1 MNKDKHIF
9 SNISVEK
16 SLFDFISNEVCIDLN
31 FTAEGFFKS
40 LSEILDELQK
50 DNIHLLTK
58 RDNLQSQIDKW
69 HIKNKRIDPESYKA
83 FLTDIGYIVPNPKNF
98 SINVDEVDPEISQ
111 IAGPQLVVPITNQRF
126 VLNAV
131 NARWG
136 SLFDSLYGTN
146 VIPNKGSMRTS
157 FAHNLQRVNRT
168 AELAC
173 DFLDEIAPL
182 KGASYRQIT
191 SQVKYTGALIFN
203 LNDGE
208 VTTLIYPEQ
217 FRGLSA
223 DGSILLKNNN
233 LHIEIVCDQ
242 EKSLHKSGIFDVILE
257 SAITTIV
264 DFEDSAST
272 VTDDE
277 KIHAYR
283 NYLGLM
289 KRELNTTFTKGGE
302 TLTRSLNKDKEYTD
316 SNGKIFSLSGTSLTL
331 VRNVGIHMM
340 TELVTNLD
348 GSPIPEGILDAMVT
362 SLIALHDLKIK
373 ANSKKGSFYIVKPKL
388 HGPEEVE
395 FTMKLFSLVEKALS
409 LKENT
414 LKIGVMD
421 EERRTTLNLKSCI
434 HAARNRIIFI
444 NTGFLDRTGDEIHT
458 SMMAGAMRCKN
469 LIKEEVWYSVYESNN
484 VNIGLE
490 CGLFKKAQIGK
501 GMWAQP
507 DQMRQMLDNKM
518 IHLEAGANCSWVPS
532 PTAATLHATHYHR
545 FDVFER
551 QKELLSKQQQVNQ
564 EDLLVIPFLK
574 LPEQMSEDKIIN
586 EINNNAQSILGYVVK
601 WINQGIGCSK
611 VQDINHVGLME
622 DRATLRISSQHMA
635 NWLHHKIC
643 SKEQVNKAFQDMAI
657 VVDEQNK
664 YDPNHIPLAPGYD
677 SFAYQAS
684 LALAIEGLDQPNGY
698 TEGILISY
706 RRKFLEAKQV
716 K

>member
-1 MNKDKHIF
+1 MNADQQIIQDIKIDKIF
-9 SNISVEK
+9 
-16 SLFDFISNEVCIDLN
+16 FDFIDNEVCDGLEI
-31 FTAEGFFKS
+31 TATDFFES
-40 LSEILDELQK
+40 LSKILSELQESNQLLLDKRDELQSLI
-50 DNIHLLTK
+50 DEWHL
-58 RDNLQSQIDKW
+58 Q
-69 HIKNKRIDPESYKA
+69 NKRIDPQKYKE
-83 FLTDIGYIVPNPKNF
+83 FLQSIGYVAEKPDEF
-98 SINVDEVDPEISQ
+98 SIEVEEVDDEISQ
-111 IAGPQLVVPITNQRF
+111 VAGPQLVVPITNQRF

-146 VIPNKGSMRTS
+146 VIPNKGSMSTS

-191 SQVKYTGALIFN
+191 TQVKYKGALIFN

-208 VTTLIYPEQ
+208 VATLINPSQYI
-217 FRGLSA
+217 GLTEN
-223 DGSILLKNNN
+223 GNILLKNNN

-242 EKSLHKSGIFDVILE
+242 ERSLHKSGIFDVILE
-257 SAITTIV
+257 SAVTTIV

-272 VTDDE
+272 VSDEE

-289 KRELNTTFTKGGE
+289 KRELSASFVKGGE
-302 TLTRSLNKDKEYTD
+302 TITRSLNKDKTYTD
-316 SNGKIFSLSGTSLTL
+316 THGAICKLPGTSLTL
-331 VRNVGIHMM
+331 VRNVGIHMT
-340 TELVTNLD
+340 TEMVTNND
-348 GSPIPEGILDAMVT
+348 GSSIPEGILDAMVT
-362 SLIALHDLKIK
+362 SLIALHDLKLK
-373 ANSKKGSFYIVKPKL
+373 MNSKKGSIYIVKPKL
-388 HGPEEVE
+388 HGPEEVK
-395 FTMKLFSLVEKALS
+395 FTMDLFSAVEKALS
-409 LKENT
+409 IKENT

-421 EERRTTLNLKSCI
+421 EERRTTINLKACI
-434 HAARNRIIFI
+434 FEARNRIIFI

-469 LIKEEVWYSVYESNN
+469 LIKEEAWFSAYEENN
-484 VNIGLE
+484 VSSGLE
-490 CGLFKKAQIGK
+490 CGLYKRAQIGK

-518 IHLEAGANCSWVPS
+518 VHLEAGASCSWVPS

-545 FDVFER
+545 FNVFR
-551 QKELLSKQQQVNQ
+551 QQQELLSKHQKPDQD
-564 EDLLVIPFLK
+564 DLYKIPFLK
-574 LPEQMSEDKIIN
+574 LADQLSEEKIIK

-611 VQDINHVGLME
+611 VQDINHIGLME

-643 SKEQVNKAFQDMAI
+643 TKDQVNKAFQEMALI
-657 VVDEQNK
+657 VDEQNK
-664 YDPNHIPLAPGYD
+664 HDPNYLALAPNYD
-677 SFAYQAS
+677 SFAYKAS
-684 LALAIEGLDQPNGY
+684 IALAFEGADQANGY
-698 TEGILISY
+698 TEDILIKF

>member
-1 MNKDKHIF
+1 MNADQQIIQDIKIDKIF
-9 SNISVEK
+9 
-16 SLFDFISNEVCIDLN
+16 FDFIDNEVCDGLEI
-31 FTAEGFFKS
+31 TATDFFES
-40 LSEILDELQK
+40 LSKILSELQES
-50 DNIHLLTK
+50 NQLLLDK
-58 RDNLQSQIDKW
+58 RDKLQSQIDEW
-69 HIKNKRIDPESYKA
+69 HIQNKRIDPQKYKE
-83 FLTDIGYIVPNPKNF
+83 FLQSIGYVAEKPDEF
-98 SINVDEVDPEISQ
+98 SIEVEEVDDEISQ
-111 IAGPQLVVPITNQRF
+111 VAGPQLVVPITNQRF

-146 VIPNKGSMRTS
+146 VIPNKGSMSTS

-191 SQVKYTGALIFN
+191 TQVKYKGALIFN

-208 VTTLIYPEQ
+208 VATLINPSQYI
-217 FRGLSA
+217 GLTEN
-223 DGSILLKNNN
+223 GNILLKNNN

-242 EKSLHKSGIFDVILE
+242 ERSLHKSGIFDVILE
-257 SAITTIV
+257 SAVTTIV

-272 VTDDE
+272 VSDEE

-289 KRELNTTFTKGGE
+289 KRELSASFVKGGE
-302 TLTRSLNKDKEYTD
+302 TITRSLNNDKTYTD
-316 SNGKIFSLSGTSLTL
+316 THGAICKLPGTSLTL
-331 VRNVGIHMM
+331 VRNVGIHMT
-340 TELVTNLD
+340 TEMVTNND

-362 SLIALHDLKIK
+362 SLIALHDLKLK
-373 ANSKKGSFYIVKPKL
+373 MNSKKGSIYIVKPKL
-388 HGPEEVE
+388 HGPEEVK
-395 FTMKLFSLVEKALS
+395 FTMDLFSAVEKALS
-409 LKENT
+409 IKENT

-421 EERRTTLNLKSCI
+421 EERRTTINLKACI
-434 HAARNRIIFI
+434 FEARNRIIFI

-469 LIKEEVWYSVYESNN
+469 LIKEEAWFSAYEENN
-484 VNIGLE
+484 VSSGLE
-490 CGLFKKAQIGK
+490 CGLYKRAQIGK

-518 IHLEAGANCSWVPS
+518 VHLEAGASCSWVPS

-545 FDVFER
+545 FNVFR
-551 QKELLSKQQQVNQ
+551 QQQELLSKHQKPNQ
-564 EDLLVIPFLK
+564 DDLYKIPFLK
-574 LPEQMSEDKIIN
+574 LADQLSEEKIIK

-611 VQDINHVGLME
+611 VQDINHIGLME

-643 SKEQVNKAFQDMAI
+643 TKDQVNKAFQEMALI
-657 VVDEQNK
+657 VDEQNK
-664 YDPNHIPLAPGYD
+664 NDPNYLALAPNYD
-677 SFAYQAS
+677 SFAYKAS
-684 LALAIEGLDQPNGY
+684 TALAFEGAVQANGY
-698 TEGILISY
+698 TEDILIRF
-706 RRKFLEAKQV
+706 RRKFLEAK
-716 K
+716 KSK

>member
-1 MNKDKHIF
+1 MNAGQQIIQDIKVDKIF
-9 SNISVEK
+9 
-16 SLFDFISNEVCIDLN
+16 FDFIDNEVCDGLEI
-31 FTAEGFFKS
+31 TATDFFES
-40 LSEILDELQK
+40 LSKILSELQES
-50 DNIHLLTK
+50 NQLLLDK
-58 RDNLQSQIDKW
+58 RDEIQSQIDEW
-69 HIKNKRIDPESYKA
+69 HLQNKRIDPQKYKKFLES
-83 FLTDIGYIVPNPKNF
+83 IGYVAEKPDEF
-98 SINVDEVDPEISQ
+98 SIEVEEVDDEISQ
-111 IAGPQLVVPITNQRF
+111 VAGPQLVVPITNQRF

-146 VIPNKGSMRTS
+146 VIPNKGSMSTS

-191 SQVKYTGALIFN
+191 TQVKYKGTLIFN

-208 VTTLIYPEQ
+208 VATLINPSQYI
-217 FRGLSA
+217 GLTEN
-223 DGSILLKNNN
+223 GNILLKNNN

-242 EKSLHKSGIFDVILE
+242 ERSLHKSGIFDVILE
-257 SAITTIV
+257 SAVTTIV

-272 VTDDE
+272 VSDEE

-289 KRELNTTFTKGGE
+289 KRELSASFVKGGE
-302 TLTRSLNKDKEYTD
+302 TITRSLNNDKTYTD
-316 SNGKIFSLSGTSLTL
+316 THGAICKLPGTSLTL
-331 VRNVGIHMM
+331 VRNVGIHMTTKM
-340 TELVTNLD
+340 VTNND

-362 SLIALHDLKIK
+362 SLIALHDLKLK
-373 ANSKKGSFYIVKPKL
+373 MNSKKGSIYIVKPKL
-388 HGPEEVE
+388 HGPEEVK
-395 FTMKLFSLVEKALS
+395 FTMDLFSAVEKALS
-409 LKENT
+409 IKENT

-421 EERRTTLNLKSCI
+421 EERRTTLNLKACI
-434 HAARNRIIFI
+434 YEAKNRIIFI

-469 LIKEEVWYSVYESNN
+469 LIKEEAWFSAYEENN
-484 VNIGLE
+484 VSSGLE
-490 CGLFKKAQIGK
+490 CGLYKRAQIGK

-518 IHLEAGANCSWVPS
+518 VHLEAGASCSWVPS

-545 FDVFER
+545 FNVFR
-551 QKELLSKQQQVNQ
+551 QQQELLSKHQKPNQ
-564 EDLLVIPFLK
+564 DDLYKIPFLK
-574 LPEQMSEDKIIN
+574 LADQLSEEKIIK

-611 VQDINHVGLME
+611 VQDINHIGLME

-643 SKEQVNKAFQDMAI
+643 TKDQVNKAFQDMAVI
-657 VVDEQNK
+657 VDDQNK
-664 YDPNHIPLAPGYD
+664 HDPNYLALAPNFD
-677 SFAYQAS
+677 SFAYKAS
-684 LALAIEGLDQPNGY
+684 IALAFEGADQANGY
-698 TEGILISY
+698 TEDILIRF
-706 RRKFLEAKQV
+706 RRKFLEAK
-716 K
+716 KAK

>member
-1 MNKDKHIF
+1 MSSDSQIINKIRVDNTFF
-9 SNISVEK
+9 S
-16 SLFDFISNEVCIDLN
+16 FIEEEVCDGLDISAKD
-31 FTAEGFFKS
+31 FFKS
-40 LSEILDELQK
+40 LSQILNELQEK
-50 DNIHLLTK
+50 NTSLLEK
-58 RDNLQSQIDKW
+58 RDLLQSKIDQW
-69 HIKNKRIDPESYKA
+69 HAENKRIDLQSYKK
-83 FLTDIGYIVPNPKNF
+83 FLEGIEYITPMPEKF
-98 SINVDEVDPEISQ
+98 SIDVEEVDDEISQ

-146 VIPNKGSMRTS
+146 VIPNKGSMSTS
-157 FAHNLQRVNRT
+157 FAHNLQRVNLT

-182 KGASYRQIT
+182 KGGSYRQIT
-191 SQVKYTGALIFN
+191 SQVKYSGALIFN

-208 VTTLIYPEQ
+208 LATLINPEKYI
-217 FRGLSA
+217 GLTD
-223 DGSILLKNNN
+223 DGHILLKNNN
-233 LHIEIVCDQ
+233 LHLEVVCDQ
-242 EKSLHKSGIFDVILE
+242 ERSLHKSGIFDVILE

-272 VTDDE
+272 VSNEE

-289 KRELNTTFTKGGE
+289 KRELSTTFTKGGE
-302 TLTRSLNKDKEYTD
+302 TITRSLNDDKVCTD
-316 SNGKIFSLSGTSLTL
+316 IHGEKFSLAGTSLTL

-340 TELVTNLD
+340 TGIVSNLD
-348 GSPIPEGILDAMVT
+348 DSPIPEGILDAMVT
-362 SLIALHDLKIK
+362 SLIALHDIKIK
-373 ANSKKGSFYIVKPKL
+373 ANSKKGSLYIVKPKL
-388 HGPEEVE
+388 HGPEEVK
-395 FTMKLFSLVEKALS
+395 FTMQLFELVEKALS
-409 LKENT
+409 LKTNT

-434 HAARNRIIFI
+434 HEAKSRIIFI

-458 SMMAGAMRCKN
+458 SMMAGAMRCKD
-469 LIKEEVWYSVYESNN
+469 LIKEEAWYSAYEPNN
-484 VNIGLE
+484 VNTGLN

-518 IHLEAGANCSWVPS
+518 VHLEAGASCSWVPS

-545 FDVFER
+545 FDVFSK
-551 QKELLSKQQQVNQ
+551 QKELLASQQFPNQ
-564 EDLLVIPFLK
+564 DDLLVIPFLRIE
-574 LPEQMSEDKIIN
+574 EQMPKEKIIH

-622 DRATLRISSQHMA
+622 DRATLRISSQHIA
-635 NWLHHKIC
+635 NWLHHGMC
-643 SKEQVNKAFQDMAI
+643 SKEEVNKAFEEMAVI
-657 VVDEQNK
+657 VDDQNK
-664 YDPNHIPLAPGYD
+664 YDPSYLPLAPNYD
-677 SFAYQAS
+677 SFAYKAS
-684 LALAIEGLDQPNGY
+684 TALAFEGMSQPNGY
-698 TEGILISY
+698 TEAILIKY
-706 RRKFLEAKQV
+706 RRKFLEVNK
-716 K
+716 

>member
-1 MNKDKHIF
+1 MNEDKHIF

-469 LIKEEVWYSVYESNN
+469 LIKEELWYSVYESNN

-545 FDVFER
+545 FNVFER

>member
-16 SLFDFISNEVCIDLN
+16 SLFDFINNEVCIGLN
-31 FTAEGFFKS
+31 ITAEGFFES
-40 LSEILDELQK
+40 LSETLNELQK
-50 DNIHLLTK
+50 ENIHLLKK

-69 HIKNKRIDPESYKA
+69 HTENKRIDPESYKA
-83 FLTDIGYIVPNPKNF
+83 FLTDIGYIVPNPESF

-421 EERRTTLNLKSCI
+421 EERRTTLNLMACI

-684 LALAIEGLDQPNGY
+684 LALAIKGLDQPNGY

>member
-1 MNKDKHIF
+1 MSKGKHNF
-9 SNISVEK
+9 SNICVES
-16 SLFDFISNEVCIDLN
+16 SLFDFIDKEACNGLDIKAKE
-31 FTAEGFFKS
+31 FFES
-40 LSEILDELQK
+40 LSDVINELQK
-50 DNIHLLTK
+50 DNIDLLKK
-58 RDNLQSQIDKW
+58 RDDFQSQIDKW
-69 HIKNKRIDPESYKA
+69 HIENKRINPAAYKA
-83 FLTDIGYIVPNPKNF
+83 FLTDIGYITSKPENF
-98 SINVDEVDPEISQ
+98 SIEVDDVDPEISQ

-146 VIPNKGSMRTS
+146 VIPNKGSMSTS
-157 FAHNLQRVNRT
+157 FAHNLHRVNKT

-182 KGASYRQIT
+182 KSASYRQIT

-208 VTTLIYPEQ
+208 VTSLINPEQ
-217 FRGLSA
+217 YRGLGE

-272 VTDDE
+272 VSDDE

-289 KRELNTTFTKGGE
+289 KGDLNTEFIKGGE
-302 TLTRSLNKDKEYTD
+302 TLTRSLNPDKRYQD
-316 SNGKIFSLSGTSLTL
+316 SSGKTFSLSGTSLTL
-331 VRNVGIHMM
+331 VRNVGIHMFSQ
-340 TELVTNLD
+340 LVTNKD
-348 GSPIPEGILDAMVT
+348 GTSVPEGILDAMIT

-373 ANSKKGSFYIVKPKL
+373 GNSKKGSFYIVKPKL
-388 HGPEEVE
+388 HGPEEVR

-421 EERRTTLNLKSCI
+421 EERRTSINLMSCI
-434 HAARNRIIFI
+434 HEAKNRIIFI

-469 LIKEEVWYSVYESNN
+469 LIKEEAWYSAYEPNN
-484 VNIGLE
+484 VNTGLN

-507 DQMRQMLDNKM
+507 DQMREMLDSKM
-518 IHLEAGANCSWVPS
+518 VHLEAGANCSWVPS

-545 FDVFER
+545 FDVFKC
-551 QKELLSKQQQVNQ
+551 QKEFLLKPQEVNQ
-564 EDLLVIPFLK
+564 DDLLVIPFLK
-574 LPEQMSEDKIIN
+574 LPEQMSEDKIIH

-601 WINQGIGCSK
+601 WINNGIGCSK
-611 VQDINHVGLME
+611 VQDINHIGLME

-643 SKEQVNKAFQDMAI
+643 SKEQVNKAFQDMAL
-657 VVDEQNK
+657 VVDDQNK
-664 YDPNHIPLAPGYD
+664 HDRNYIPLAPKYD

-684 LALAIEGLDQPNGY
+684 LALAFEGMTQPNGY
-698 TEGILISY
+698 TEEILIKY
-706 RRKFLEAKQV
+706 RRKFLES
-716 K
+716 

>member
-1 MNKDKHIF
+1 M
-9 SNISVEK
+9 
-16 SLFDFISNEVCIDLN
+16 
-31 FTAEGFFKS
+31 
-40 LSEILDELQK
+40 
-50 DNIHLLTK
+50 K
-58 RDNLQSQIDKW
+58 RD
-69 HIKNKRIDPESYKA
+69 
-83 FLTDIGYIVPNPKNF
+83 
-98 SINVDEVDPEISQ
+98 
-111 IAGPQLVVPITNQRF
+111 
-126 VLNAV
+126 
-131 NARWG
+131 
-136 SLFDSLYGTN
+136 
-146 VIPNKGSMRTS
+146 
-157 FAHNLQRVNRT
+157 
-168 AELAC
+168 
-173 DFLDEIAPL
+173 
-182 KGASYRQIT
+182 
-191 SQVKYTGALIFN
+191 
-203 LNDGE
+203 
-208 VTTLIYPEQ
+208 
-217 FRGLSA
+217 
-223 DGSILLKNNN
+223 
-233 LHIEIVCDQ
+233 
-242 EKSLHKSGIFDVILE
+242 
-257 SAITTIV
+257 
-264 DFEDSAST
+264 
-272 VTDDE
+272 
-277 KIHAYR
+277 
-283 NYLGLM
+283 
-289 KRELNTTFTKGGE
+289 LNTTFTKGGE
-302 TLTRSLNKDKEYTD
+302 ALTRSLNKNKEYTD

-421 EERRTTLNLKSCI
+421 EERRTTLNLMACI

-469 LIKEEVWYSVYESNN
+469 LIKEEAWYSAYESNN

-507 DQMRQMLDNKM
+507 DQMREMLDNKM

-564 EDLLVIPFLK
+564 EDLLVIPLLK
-574 LPEQMSEDKIIN
+574 LPEQMSEDKIIK
-586 EINNNAQSILGYVVK
+586 EINSNAQSILGYVVK

-611 VQDINHVGLME
+611 VQDINNVGLME

-643 SKEQVNKAFQDMAI
+643 SKEQVNKAFQDMAV

-664 YDPNHIPLAPGYD
+664 YDPNHIPLASGYD

-684 LALAIEGLDQPNGY
+684 LALAIKGLDQPNGY
-698 TEGILISY
+698 TEGILTSF
-706 RRKFLEAKQV
+706 RRKFLEAKQS

>member
-1 MNKDKHIF
+1 MNAGQQIIQDIKVDKTF
-9 SNISVEK
+9 
-16 SLFDFISNEVCIDLN
+16 FDFIDNEVCDGLEI
-31 FTAEGFFKS
+31 TATDFFES
-40 LSEILDELQK
+40 LSKILSELQES
-50 DNIHLLTK
+50 NQLLLDK
-58 RDNLQSQIDKW
+58 RDEIQSQIDEW
-69 HIKNKRIDPESYKA
+69 HLQNKRIDPQKYKE
-83 FLTDIGYIVPNPKNF
+83 FLQSIGYVAEKPDEF
-98 SINVDEVDPEISQ
+98 SIEVEEVDDEISQ
-111 IAGPQLVVPITNQRF
+111 VAGPQLVVPITNQRF

-146 VIPNKGSMRTS
+146 VIPNKGSMSTS

-191 SQVKYTGALIFN
+191 TQVKYKGTLIFN

-208 VTTLIYPEQ
+208 VATLINPSQYI
-217 FRGLSA
+217 GLTEN
-223 DGSILLKNNN
+223 GNILLKNNN

-242 EKSLHKSGIFDVILE
+242 ERSLHKSGIFDVILE
-257 SAITTIV
+257 SAVTTIV

-272 VTDDE
+272 VSDEE

-289 KRELNTTFTKGGE
+289 KRELSASFVKGGE
-302 TLTRSLNKDKEYTD
+302 TITRSLNKDKTYTD
-316 SNGKIFSLSGTSLTL
+316 THGAICKLPGTSLTL
-331 VRNVGIHMM
+331 VRNVGIHMT
-340 TELVTNLD
+340 TEMVTNND

-362 SLIALHDLKIK
+362 SLIALHDLKLK
-373 ANSKKGSFYIVKPKL
+373 MNSKKGSIYIVKPKL
-388 HGPEEVE
+388 HGPEEVK
-395 FTMKLFSLVEKALS
+395 FTMDLFSAVEKALS
-409 LKENT
+409 IKENT

-421 EERRTTLNLKSCI
+421 EERRTTLNLKACI
-434 HAARNRIIFI
+434 YEAKNRIIFI

-469 LIKEEVWYSVYESNN
+469 LIKEEAWFSAYEENN
-484 VNIGLE
+484 VSSGLE
-490 CGLFKKAQIGK
+490 CGLYKRAQIGK

-518 IHLEAGANCSWVPS
+518 VHLEAGASCSWVPS

-545 FDVFER
+545 FNVFR
-551 QKELLSKQQQVNQ
+551 QQQELLSKHQKPNQ
-564 EDLLVIPFLK
+564 DDLYKIPFLK
-574 LPEQMSEDKIIN
+574 LADQLSEEKIIK

-611 VQDINHVGLME
+611 VQDINHIGLME

-643 SKEQVNKAFQDMAI
+643 TKDQVNKAFQDMAVI
-657 VVDEQNK
+657 VDDQNK
-664 YDPNHIPLAPGYD
+664 HDPNYLALAPNYD
-677 SFAYQAS
+677 SFAYKAS
-684 LALAIEGLDQPNGY
+684 IALAFEGADQANGY
-698 TEGILISY
+698 TEDILIRF
-706 RRKFLEAKQV
+706 RRKFLKAK
-716 K
+716 KAK

>member
-1 MNKDKHIF
+1 MNADQQIIQDIKIDKIF
-9 SNISVEK
+9 
-16 SLFDFISNEVCIDLN
+16 FDFIDNEVCDGLEI
-31 FTAEGFFKS
+31 TATDFFES
-40 LSEILDELQK
+40 LSKILSELQES
-50 DNIHLLTK
+50 NQLLLDK
-58 RDNLQSQIDKW
+58 RDKLQSQIDEW
-69 HIKNKRIDPESYKA
+69 HIQNKRIDPQKYKE
-83 FLTDIGYIVPNPKNF
+83 FLQSIGYVAEKPDEF
-98 SINVDEVDPEISQ
+98 SIEVEEVDDEISQ

-146 VIPNKGSMRTS
+146 VIPNKGSMSTS

-191 SQVKYTGALIFN
+191 TQVKYKGALIFN

-208 VTTLIYPEQ
+208 VATLINPSQYI
-217 FRGLSA
+217 GLTEN
-223 DGSILLKNNN
+223 GNILLKNNN

-242 EKSLHKSGIFDVILE
+242 ERSLHKSGIFDVILE
-257 SAITTIV
+257 SAVTTIV

-272 VTDDE
+272 VSDEE

-289 KRELNTTFTKGGE
+289 KRELSTSFVKGGE
-302 TLTRSLNKDKEYTD
+302 TITRSLNEDKTYTD
-316 SNGKIFSLSGTSLTL
+316 THGANCKLAGTSLTL
-331 VRNVGIHMM
+331 VRNVGIHMT
-340 TELVTNLD
+340 TEMVTNND
-348 GSPIPEGILDAMVT
+348 GSSIPEGILDAMVT
-362 SLIALHDLKIK
+362 SLIALHDLKLK
-373 ANSKKGSFYIVKPKL
+373 MNSKKGSIYIVKPKL
-388 HGPEEVE
+388 HGPEEVK
-395 FTMKLFSLVEKALS
+395 FTMDLFSAVEKALS
-409 LKENT
+409 IKENT

-421 EERRTTLNLKSCI
+421 EERRTTINLKACI
-434 HAARNRIIFI
+434 FEARNRIIFI

-469 LIKEEVWYSVYESNN
+469 LIKEEAWFSAYEENN
-484 VNIGLE
+484 VSSGLE
-490 CGLFKKAQIGK
+490 CGLYKRAQIGK

-518 IHLEAGANCSWVPS
+518 VHLEAGASCSWVPS

-545 FDVFER
+545 FNVFR
-551 QKELLSKQQQVNQ
+551 QQQELLSKHQKPNQ
-564 EDLLVIPFLK
+564 DDLYKIPFLK
-574 LPEQMSEDKIIN
+574 LADQLSEEKIIK

-611 VQDINHVGLME
+611 VQDINHIGLME

-643 SKEQVNKAFQDMAI
+643 TKDQVNKAFQDMAVI
-657 VVDEQNK
+657 VDAQNK
-664 YDPNHIPLAPGYD
+664 HDPNYLALAPNYD
-677 SFAYQAS
+677 SFAYKAS
-684 LALAIEGLDQPNGY
+684 IALAFEGADQANGY
-698 TEGILISY
+698 TEDILIRF